1 MSKQSVRIYRVAQWA
16 TGNIGTHAVKAVL
29 AHPQMKLVGL
39 WVHSESKVGKDAGE
53 ICGLGREVGVRATH
67 NIDDILAQK
76 PDCVLYMPQYLNL
89 NEVYQL
95 LESGVNIVT
104 SVVEFHDPGSLAPV
118 VRARLEEACR
128 RGGTSIHSTGAS
140 PGFITAILPFA
151 VTTLVR
157 RLDCYTIDEYADMS
171 SRNSPGMIFDV
182 LGFGKKPTVVDERH
196 VNHIRD
202 NFGQALRHAANA
214 LSIPLDRIDASGEFG
229 TARNRVEIAAGVLE
243 PGTVAALRFT
253 VSAYRGEKTALR
265 FRANWYCTKDINQR
279 DWDLGDTGWRVRIE
293 GDPPLDIRIGFPCSA
308 EDWPRTSPGLTAYP
322 VVNAVP
328 AVCAA
333 EPGIRTAA
341 ELKVFSV
348 LG

>member
-1 MSKQSVRIYRVAQWA
+1 MVVSVRIYRVAQWA

-67 NIDDILAQK
+67 SIDDILAQK
-76 PDCVLYMPQYLNL
+76 PDCVLYMPQHLNL
-89 NEVYQL
+89 DEVCRL

-104 SVVEFHDPGSLAPV
+104 SVVEFHDPGSLPPE
-118 VRARLEEACR
+118 VRTRVEAACG

-157 RLDCYTIDEYADMS
+157 RLDCCTIDEYADVS
-171 SRNSPGMIFDV
+171 SRNSPGMIFEV
-182 LGFGKKPTVVDERH
+182 MGFGKHPTAVDERR
-196 VNHIRD
+196 VNRIRD
-202 NFGQALRHAANA
+202 HFGQALRHTANA
-214 LSIPLDRIDASGEFG
+214 LSIAIDRIEAFGEFG
-229 TARNRVEIAAGVLE
+229 TARQRVEIAAGVLA
-243 PGTVAALRFT
+243 PGTVAAQRLT
-253 VSAYRGEKTALR
+253 VEGYRDDKPALR
-265 FRANWYCTKDINQR
+265 FRANWYCSRDINQE
-279 DWDLGDTGWRVRIE
+279 DWDLRETGWRVQVQ
-293 GDPPLDIRIGFPCSA
+293 GDPPLDIGISFPCSA
-308 EDWPRTSPGLTAYP
+308 QDWPRTSPGLTAYP

-333 EPGIRTAA
+333 APGIRTAA